1 MRAMNLK
8 SKLELLKGVYIFAEV
23 NEKHLEDIL
32 SHCHERRYPKGEII
46 VSENEKGDSMFL
58 ILEGEVK
65 VSLVSED
72 GKEIILSTLI
82 KGDFFGEM
90 SLLDGEP
97 RSANVIALSD
107 VDLLEL
113 SREDFLVEIVSN
125 RHIAS
130 AILKVLSK
138 RLREANDRILGLMS
152 KDVFDRLAEYFQ
164 KEAKLK
170 GRELIDGSVVF
181 ERLPQS
187 EIAAIV
193 GSSRETVTRA
203 MKEMVDRGMIITSG
217 KQIILKKN
225 FQKRLIERHKEKYG

>member
-1 MRAMNLK
+1 MNLE
-8 SKLELLKGVYIFAEV
+8 SKLELLKGVYIFSEV
-23 NEKHLEDIL
+23 SEQYLEEIL
-32 SHCHERRYPKGEII
+32 SHCKEKTVEKGKVI
-46 VSENEKGDSMFL
+46 VNENELGDSMFL

-65 VSLVSED
+65 VSLMSEE
-72 GKEIILSTLI
+72 GKEIILSTLR

-97 RSANVIALSD
+97 RSANVIALTET
-107 VDLLEL
+107 DLLEL
-113 SREDFLVEIVSN
+113 SRRDFLTEIISN

-164 KEAKLK
+164 KEAKVK
-170 GRELIDGSVVF
+170 GRELIDGSIVF

-187 EIAAIV
+187 EIASIV

-203 MKEMVDRGMIITSG
+203 IKEMVDRGMVITSG
-217 KQIILKKN
+217 KQVILKKN
-225 FQKRLIERHKEKYG
+225 FQTLLIIRHKERYG

>member
-1 MRAMNLK
+1 MNNS
-8 SKLELLKGVYIFAEV
+8 SKLSLLKNVYIFSEIPE
-23 NEKHLEDIL
+23 NHLEEIL
-32 SHCHERRYPKGEII
+32 SHCRELAVSKGEVI

-58 ILEGEVK
+58 ILDGEVK
-65 VSLVSED
+65 VSLISEE
-72 GKEIILSTLI
+72 GKEIILSTLR

-97 RSANVIALSD
+97 RSANVVALTD
-107 VDLLEL
+107 ANLLEL
-113 SREDFLVEIVSN
+113 SREDFLNEIVSN
-125 RHIAS
+125 KFIAG

-138 RLREANDRILGLMS
+138 RLREANNRILGLMS

-164 KEAKLK
+164 KEAEIK
-170 GRELIDGSVVF
+170 GRELIDGSIVF

-203 MKEMVDRGMIITSG
+203 IKEMVERGMIITSG
-217 KQIILKKN
+217 KQVILKKK
-225 FQKRLIERHKEKYG
+225 FRQLLIERHKERYG

>member
-1 MRAMNLK
+1 MNQE
-8 SKLELLKGVYIFAEV
+8 SKLDLLKGVYIFSEV
-23 NEKHLEDIL
+23 SEEHLNEIL
-32 SHCHERRYPKGEII
+32 SHCKDKKAAKGDVI

-58 ILEGEVK
+58 ILDGEVK
-65 VSLVSED
+65 VSLVSEE
-72 GKEIILSTLI
+72 GKEIILSTLR

-97 RSANVIALSD
+97 RSANVIALTD
-107 VDLLEL
+107 TELLEL
-113 SREDFLVEIVSN
+113 SRTDFLNEIVSN
-125 RHIAS
+125 KHIAG
-130 AILKVLSK
+130 AILKVLSM
-138 RLREANDRILGLMS
+138 RLRKSNERILGLMS

-164 KEAKLK
+164 KEAKVK

-193 GSSRETVTRA
+193 GSSRETVTRTI
-203 MKEMVDRGMIITSG
+203 KEMVDRGMIIASG

-225 FQKRLIERHKEKYG
+225 FQKLLIIRHKERYG